1 MFSLLKC
8 FHFIFVQYSYHHNYC
23 CNITLHKCV
32 SFFFCI
38 GRQLVL
44 SIKLIICPYPI
55 SNSDFRMSSVLPRD
69 AQNIECKRIRK
80 TQTIEAY
87 IKMSCIVNF
96 LFLRSKK
103 VNFLS
108 NEGSLEASAVDIS
121 ASLPHWHAYRTNRP
135 LKSLLRNS
143 NPL

>member
-1 MFSLLKC
+1 M
-8 FHFIFVQYSYHHNYC
+8 
-23 CNITLHKCV
+23 
-32 SFFFCI
+32 FFFCI

-143 NPL
+143 NPLWLNKQRERKLAYATIHTNIWLKTVTF